1 MKKFTIFMACFL
13 SFAAGT
19 LLTRYLTVQ
28 HTALADEKELILAQ
42 AQNQVQKKEDTWVA
56 KVDETVITRDEFER
70 EFNVHVYALPLEEK
84 QRSDYRNDPEKKKK
98 FLSSLINEY
107 LIYNQAI
114 KDGIEKRPEVQD
126 LLRAV
131 KRRAIIQVY
140 LNVKIEPKL
149 KDIPDEQI
157 ETIYNQNKKM
167 YAGVDIEVAREQI
180 KMLLLQRQYNDYLNE
195 FVDELMGE
203 AKVMRNEKA
212 VL

>member
-42 AQNQVQKKEDTWVA
+42 AQNQVQKKENTWVA